1 MLRVRE
7 QYLFLITKF
16 AEHFKLDSLDS
27 ILTMSKEE
35 LKMKVE
41 DYVILFK
48 NNGKSTGYIRL
59 ILFALQSFCE
69 SNDYEGI
76 NWKKI
81 RKRLGKKQ
89 KPKKSRPFT
98 TEEIKLMYGTVTNL
112 RSKAIIL
119 FLSASGVRRG
129 ALPELKVRN
138 LKEMPNDCLAITVYE
153 NSNEEYITFINK
165 EAKDSLTRYFEKRK
179 SDGDPLNPDS
189 PVFRTKYPFGSA
201 KAKAIS
207 EKTVSNLIH
216 RAKSNAGINL
226 ENAPNMLCHAF
237 RRRFNTILKLN
248 DGSNPVLIE
257 RLMGHDMKLDNSYFQ
272 PTLDDLFTEYKKGI
286 SYLVIEDKERVLE
299 EKKKLQSE
307 NDELMKVNAKL
318 KEVQMEKDEMFTAI
332 VNKAVSESR
341 NEMTKLLD
349 ERPDMR
355 LVSGKELEKLK
366 KKYQKKR
373 DNN

>member
-81 RKRLGKKQ
+81 RKLLGKKQ

-129 ALPELKVRN
+129 ALPEL
-138 LKEMPNDCLAITVYE
+138 
-153 NSNEEYITFINK
+153 
-165 EAKDSLTRYFEKRK
+165 
-179 SDGDPLNPDS
+179 
-189 PVFRTKYPFGSA
+189 
-201 KAKAIS
+201 
-207 EKTVSNLIH
+207 
-216 RAKSNAGINL
+216 
-226 ENAPNMLCHAF
+226 
-237 RRRFNTILKLN
+237 
-248 DGSNPVLIE
+248 
-257 RLMGHDMKLDNSYFQ
+257 
-272 PTLDDLFTEYKKGI
+272 
-286 SYLVIEDKERVLE
+286 
-299 EKKKLQSE
+299 
-307 NDELMKVNAKL
+307 NAK
-318 KEVQMEKDEMFTAI
+318 
-332 VNKAVSESR
+332 
-341 NEMTKLLD
+341 
-349 ERPDMR
+349 R
-355 LVSGKELEKLK
+355 LSSNHCL
-366 KKYQKKR
+366 
-373 DNN
+373 